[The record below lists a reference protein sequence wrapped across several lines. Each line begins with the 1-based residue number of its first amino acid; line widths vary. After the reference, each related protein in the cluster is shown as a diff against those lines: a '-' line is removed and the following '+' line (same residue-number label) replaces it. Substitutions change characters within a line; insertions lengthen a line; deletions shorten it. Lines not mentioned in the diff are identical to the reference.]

1 MEVYRSLDTYKAGKN
16 PVATLG
22 TFDGVHIGH
31 RKILSRLKASADA
44 IGGESVLITF
54 HPHPRLVLFPEGNS
68 LRLLQTL
75 DEKIRILD
83 EYGIDKLLIVPF
95 TREFSRMHPKAFI
108 QEILVDTVNCQKI
121 IIGYDH
127 RFGKN
132 REGGIEKMREYAPQ
146 FHYTV
151 EEIPAQAIDDANV
164 SSTKIRNALQ
174 EGDIQTANRYLGY
187 AYGFSGIVVHGEKL
201 GRKLGYPTANI
212 QIDDPLKLC
221 PATGVYFVRFFVRK
235 KAYYGMMNIGTK
247 PTVGTFG
254 IGAEVYVFHFD
265 DDIYDEYVS
274 VEILEYLRE
283 EKKFDSLE
291 TLIKAIDGDRDQ
303 SLELIKQYGPL
314 ETREE
319 RREKRD

>member
-1 MEVYRSLDTYKAGKN
+1 MEVYHSLESYQAGSKA
-16 PVATLG
+16 VATLG

-31 RKILSRLKASADA
+31 RKILSRLKAAAQA

-54 HPHPRLVLFPEGNS
+54 HPHPRLVLFPENNS

-75 DEKIRILD
+75 DEKIRLLD

-95 TREFSRMHPKAFI
+95 TREFSRTPPKVFI
-108 QEILVDTVNCQKI
+108 QEILVDAVQVDRI

-132 REGGIEKMREYAPQ
+132 REGGIEKLREFAEQ
-146 FHYTV
+146 FHYEV

-174 EGDIQTANRYLGY
+174 EGDIITANRYLGY
-187 AYGFSGIVVHGEKL
+187 AYGFSGTVVHGEKL
-201 GRKLGYPTANI
+201 GRKIGYPTANI

-221 PATGVYFVRFFVRK
+221 PAIGVYFVRFFVRG

-254 IGAEVYVFHFD
+254 LGAEVYVFDFD
-265 DDIYDEYVS
+265 DDIYDEVVR

-291 TLIKAIDGDRDQ
+291 ALVKAIDGDRDR
-303 SLELIKQYGPL
+303 SLKLIREYGAL
-314 ETREE
+314 
-319 RREKRD
+319 D

>member
-1 MEVYRSLDTYKAGKN
+1 MEVYRSLETYQAGTGA
-16 PVATLG
+16 VATLG
-22 TFDGVHIGH
+22 TFDGVHVGH
-31 RKILSRLKASADA
+31 RKILSRLKASARA
-44 IGGESVLITF
+44 ISGESVLITF
-54 HPHPRLVLFPEGNS
+54 HPHPRLVLFPEGNT

-75 DEKIRILD
+75 DEKIRTLD
-83 EYGIDKLLIVPF
+83 AYGIDKLLIVPF
-95 TREFSRMHPKAFI
+95 TREFSRMPPKAFI
-108 QEILVDTVNCQKI
+108 QNILVDTVKCQKV

-132 REGGIEKMREYAPQ
+132 REGNIDKLREYGPQ
-146 FHYTV
+146 FNYTV

-174 EGDIQTANRYLGY
+174 AGDIQTANRYLGY
-187 AYGFSGIVVHGEKL
+187 DYGFSGVVVHGEKL
-201 GRKLGYPTANI
+201 GRKIGYPTANI

-221 PATGVYFVRFFVRK
+221 PAKGVYFVRFFVRGE
-235 KAYYGMMNIGTK
+235 AYYGMMNIGTK

-254 IGAEVYVFHFD
+254 LGAEVYVFNFD
-265 DDIYDEYVS
+265 DDIYDEYVR

-291 TLIKAIDGDRDQ
+291 ALIQAIDGDRDR

-314 ETREE
+314 N
-319 RREKRD
+319 

>member
-1 MEVYRSLDTYKAGKN
+1 MEVYHSLDTYKAG
-16 PVATLG
+16 PRAVATLG

-31 RKILSRLKASADA
+31 RQILSRLTSSADA
-44 IGGESVLITF
+44 VGGESVLITF

-68 LRLLQTL
+68 LRLLQTME
-75 DEKIRILD
+75 EKIRLLD

-108 QEILVDTVNCQKI
+108 QDILVDTVKCQKI

-132 REGGIEKMREYAPQ
+132 REGGIEKLREYAELFNYQ
-146 FHYTV
+146 V

-164 SSTKIRNALQ
+164 SSTKIRDALQ
-174 EGDIQTANRYLGY
+174 KGDIQTANRYLGY

-221 PATGVYFVRFFVRK
+221 PAKGVYFVRFFVRGE
-235 KAYYGMMNIGTK
+235 AYYGMMNIGTK

-254 IGAEVYVFHFD
+254 LGAEVYVFHFD
-265 DDIYDEYVS
+265 DDIYDEIVR
-274 VEILEYLRE
+274 VEILEYLRA

-291 TLIKAIDGDRDQ
+291 SLIEAIDGDRDR
-303 SLELIKQYGPL
+303 SLELIEQYGAL
-314 ETREE
+314 
-319 RREKRD
+319 

>member
-1 MEVYRSLDTYKAGKN
+1 MEVYRSLDTYQAGTGA
-16 PVATLG
+16 VVTLG

-31 RKILSRLKASADA
+31 RKILSRLKASAKA
-44 IGGESVLITF
+44 IGGESVLVTF

-68 LRLLQTL
+68 LRLLQTME
-75 DEKIRILD
+75 EKIRILD
-83 EYGIDKLLIVPF
+83 AYGINKLLIVPF
-95 TREFSRMHPKAFI
+95 TKEFSRTPPRVFI
-108 QEILVDTVNCQKI
+108 EEILVNTVKAQKI

-132 REGGIEKMREYAPQ
+132 REGGIEKLRDYANQ
-146 FHYTV
+146 FKYLV
-151 EEIPAQAIDDANV
+151 EEIPAQAINDANV

-174 EGDIQTANRYLGY
+174 EGDIETANRYLGY
-187 AYGFSGIVVHGEKL
+187 EYEFSGVVVHGEKL

-221 PATGVYFVRFFVRK
+221 PANGVYFVRFHVRS
-235 KAYYGMMNIGTK
+235 KAHYGMMNIGTK

-254 IGAEVYVFHFD
+254 IGAEVYVFDFD
-265 DDIYDEYVS
+265 DDIYDEYVR

-314 ETREE
+314 A
-319 RREKRD
+319 